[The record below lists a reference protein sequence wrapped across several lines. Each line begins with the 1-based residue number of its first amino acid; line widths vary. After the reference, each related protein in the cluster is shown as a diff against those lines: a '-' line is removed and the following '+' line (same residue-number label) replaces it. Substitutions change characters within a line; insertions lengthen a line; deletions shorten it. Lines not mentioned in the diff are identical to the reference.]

1 MIGTPAMSF
10 PPPLSRRRLIQ
21 SGGAGLA
28 MIAGLPAEA
37 AEIYTRALSSLGAGG
52 YDVVAYF
59 SSGAPVVGSPGFSHR
74 WKGATWRFSSA
85 ANRDAFAL
93 APERYAPAYGGHC
106 AWAASQGYRAAGDP
120 RQWRI
125 VEGHLFFN
133 YDADVHRRWQNNIAD
148 FIAAGDRHW
157 PALAA
162 Q

>member
-1 MIGTPAMSF
+1 MHLPFS
-10 PPPLSRRRLIQ
+10 PSRRALVGL
-21 SGGAGLA
+21 SLAGLTA
-28 MIAGLPAEA
+28 LVGGQAGA
-37 AEIYTRALSSLGAGG
+37 AEIYTRPLSSLGAGG
-52 YDVVAYF
+52 FDVVAYF
-59 SSGAPVVGSPGFSHR
+59 VEAAPVAGSSAFVHR
-74 WKGATWRFSSA
+74 WKGATWRFASA

-125 VEGHLFFN
+125 VEGRLFLN
-133 YDADVHRRWQNNIAD
+133 YDANVNRTWQNNIAG
-148 FIAAGDRHW
+148 FIAAGDRNW

>member
-1 MIGTPAMSF
+1 MRLPFLPCRRTLLG
-10 PPPLSRRRLIQ
+10 LSV
-21 SGGAGLA
+21 AGLVA
-28 MIAGLPAEA
+28 LGLGRATA
-37 AEIYTRALSSLGAGG
+37 AEIYTRPMSSLGAGG

-59 SSGAPVVGSPGFSHR
+59 TEGAPVAGSPAFVHR
-74 WKGATWRFSSA
+74 WKGATWRFASA
-85 ANRDAFAL
+85 AHRDAFVQ

-125 VEGHLFFN
+125 VEGRLFLN
-133 YDADVHRRWQNNIAD
+133 YDANVQRIWQSNIAG